1 MVRIG
6 QSYDIHKIKLK
17 ENSIITLGGI
27 KIPSEYE
34 IVAYSDGDI
43 LLHVIIE
50 ALIGAMGLGD
60 IGTFFPDTDDKYKN
74 IDSQILLLEIKKEL
88 INNQYKINNIDA
100 LVNLETPILKDYKLI
115 IKKNIAK
122 LLELEENRVNIKAT
136 RGEGLGFV
144 GEMKGICAFC
154 SVIIEND

>member
-6 QSYDIHKIKLK
+6 QSYDIHQIKLK
-17 ENSIITLGGI
+17 ENSIISLGGI

-34 IVAYSDGDI
+34 IIAHSDGDI

-60 IGTFFPDTDDKYKN
+60 IGDFFPDTDNKYKN
-74 IDSQILLLEIKKEL
+74 IDSQILLKEVYQEIE
-88 INNQYKINNIDA
+88 NNHYRINNIDA
-100 LVNLETPILKDYKLI
+100 LVNLETPILKNYKMI
-115 IKKNIAK
+115 IKKNIAQ
-122 LLELEENRVNIKAT
+122 LLNLDENQVNIKAT

-144 GEMKGICAFC
+144 GEKKGICAFC